1 MGSFNR
7 EEEDFDTLKAYNDY
21 LNNVEDITFNLIQ
34 NIDVEAS
41 EKKLRDYEAAN
52 KQAILNNVVRA
63 REGAESI
70 QARQAAE
77 LESAQFR
84 RLAAVREE
92 EEARREQEE
101 ERKNLLQKLASGVG
115 NAEELARES
124 QEIMRLKAEH
134 RKQAL
139 NLNLSALESA
149 NGSGFTIKGLK
160 KKIKQGPE
168 KPYDPFGGMSDQREY
183 FTSQD
188 DYGWGYFDKLKT
200 DASFY
205 AGGYDVREYYN
216 RALCEAFSGLG
227 VFINESTVSAA
238 PAIATAGAALAS
250 TSQLSPMSDD
260 VF

>member
-1 MGSFNR
+1 M
-7 EEEDFDTLKAYNDY
+7 LKDYNDY

-34 NIDVEAS
+34 NIDVEVT

-52 KQAILNNVVRA
+52 KQAILDNMVRA

-70 QARQAAE
+70 QARQAADIQ
-77 LESAQFR
+77 SAQLR
-84 RLAAVREE
+84 RLAAMREE
-92 EEARREQEE
+92 GEARREQEE

-124 QEIMRLKAEH
+124 QETMRLKAQH

-139 NLNLSALESA
+139 DNDLSALENA
-149 NGSGFTIKGLK
+149 NGSAFTIKGLK
-160 KKIKQGPE
+160 KKIRQGPE
-168 KPYDPFGGMSDQREY
+168 KPYDPFGGMSDKRDY
-183 FTSQD
+183 FTLQE
-188 DYGWGYFDKLKT
+188 DYGWDYFDKLKT
-200 DASFY
+200 DALFY

-227 VFINESTVSAA
+227 VFIGDSTASA
-238 PAIATAGAALAS
+238 PPSIATAGAASAS